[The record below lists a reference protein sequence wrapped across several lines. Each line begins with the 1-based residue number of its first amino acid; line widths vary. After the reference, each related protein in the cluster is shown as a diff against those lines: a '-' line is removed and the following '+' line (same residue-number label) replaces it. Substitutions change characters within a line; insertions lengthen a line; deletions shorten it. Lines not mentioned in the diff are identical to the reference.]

1 MSTSIGQNNFENQL
15 EDMVRSFVQ
24 EKLETVMKEEMNQF
38 FEENPELKNYKN
50 GSYGRQLDTKYGRIE
65 DLQVPRD
72 RDNAFQTEMFQPYQR
87 YEQWLGETIVTMYHK
102 GMSTREIGNFLE
114 HILGHAYAPGTISN
128 ITDVVM
134 EDIRAWQE
142 RPLQKRYAVL
152 YLDGTYLKLRRDDVA
167 NEVVYV
173 VIGVTE
179 DGYREI
185 LGFYVGGQESSLGWE
200 EVLSDIYRRGCEEVL
215 LGIFDGLPGLE
226 EAMKAIYPKADVQRC
241 VVHKVRNTL
250 NKVRKKDRSAIS
262 EDMKAIYRSN
272 SKEEAEKQ
280 LDTFCDTWQ
289 KKYPKIARSWRE
301 DFHVLITFLNY
312 PSSIRPMIYTTNI
325 IERTMKEFK
334 KRLKTM
340 NSLPSEE
347 AVEKVIYMVSD
358 ECNTKWSTRRL
369 RGFKEA
375 SPELHTMFEER
386 YGSQTETEEKS

>member
-1 MSTSIGQNNFENQL
+1 MSTSIGQNNLENQL
-15 EDMVRSFVQ
+15 DELVRSFVQ
-24 EKLETVMKEEMNQF
+24 EKLETIMKEEMNQF

-72 RDNAFQTEMFQPYQR
+72 RENAFQTEVFQPYQR
-87 YEQWLGETIVTMYHK
+87 YERWLGETIITMYQK

-114 HILGHAYAPGTISN
+114 RILGHAYAPGTISN
-128 ITDVVM
+128 ITDVLM

-250 NKVRKKDRSAIS
+250 NKVRQKDRSAIS
-262 EDMKAIYRSN
+262 EDMKAIYQSKSN
-272 SKEEAEKQ
+272 EEAEKQ
-280 LDTFCDTWQ
+280 LGAFCENWQ
-289 KKYPKIARSWRE
+289 KKYPKI
-301 DFHVLITFLNY
+301 
-312 PSSIRPMIYTTNI
+312 
-325 IERTMKEFK
+325 
-334 KRLKTM
+334 
-340 NSLPSEE
+340 
-347 AVEKVIYMVSD
+347 
-358 ECNTKWSTRRL
+358 TKS
-369 RGFKEA
+369 
-375 SPELHTMFEER
+375 
-386 YGSQTETEEKS
+386 

>member
-1 MSTSIGQNNFENQL
+1 MSTSIGQNNLENQL
-15 EDMVRSFVQ
+15 DELVRSFVQ
-24 EKLETVMKEEMNQF
+24 EKLETIMKEEMNQF

-72 RDNAFQTEMFQPYQR
+72 RENAFQTEVFQPYQR
-87 YEQWLGETIVTMYHK
+87 YERWLGETIITMYQK
-102 GMSTREIGNFLE
+102 GMSTREIGNFIE
-114 HILGHAYAPGTISN
+114 RILGHAYAPGTISN
-128 ITDVVM
+128 ITDVLM

-250 NKVRKKDRSAIS
+250 NKVRQKDRSAIS
-262 EDMKAIYRSN
+262 EDMKAIYQSKSN
-272 SKEEAEKQ
+272 EEAEKQ
-280 LDTFCDTWQ
+280 LGAFCENWQ
-289 KKYPKIARSWRE
+289 KKYPKITKSWRE
-301 DFHVLITFLNY
+301 DFNVLTTFLNY
-312 PSSIRPMIYTTNI
+312 PSSIRPLIYTTNI

-358 ECNTKWSTRRL
+358 ECNTKWSTRKL
-369 RGFKEA
+369 SGFKIA
-375 SPELHTMFEER
+375 GPELRDMFEDR
-386 YGSQTETEEKS
+386 YGSQTESEEGK

>member
-1 MSTSIGQNNFENQL
+1 MLPSIGQNNLENQL
-15 EDMVRSFVQ
+15 DEMVRSFVQ
-24 EKLETVMKEEMNQF
+24 EKLETIKKEEMNQF

-50 GSYGRQLDTKYGRIE
+50 GSYHRQLDTKYGRIE

-72 RDNAFQTEMFQPYQR
+72 RENAFQTEMFQPYQR
-87 YEQWLGETIVTMYHK
+87 YEQWLGETIIAMYQK

-114 HILGHAYAPGTISN
+114 RILGHTYVPGTISH
-128 ITDVVM
+128 ITNVVID
-134 EDIRAWQE
+134 DIRAWQE
-142 RPLQKRYAVL
+142 RPLQKRYTVL

-200 EVLSDIYRRGCEEVL
+200 EVL

-226 EAMKAIYPKADVQRC
+226 EAMKTIFPKADVQRC
-241 VVHKVRNTL
+241 VIHKVRNTL
-250 NKVRKKDRSAIS
+250 NKVRKKDRFAIS
-262 EDMKAIYRSN
+262 EDMRAIYQSN
-272 SKEEAEKQ
+272 SDAEAKEE
-280 LDTFCDTWQ
+280 LTSFCETWQ
-289 KKYPKIARSWRE
+289 TKYPAIAKTWRE
-301 DFHVLITFLNY
+301 DIHVLTTFLKY
-312 PSSIRPMIYTTNI
+312 PWSIRPMIYTTNM
-325 IERTMKEFK
+325 IERTMKELK

-347 AVEKVIYMVSD
+347 AVEKVIYVISE
-358 ECNTKWSTRRL
+358 ECNAKWATRKL

-375 SPELHTMFEER
+375 SSELNTMFEER
-386 YGSQTETEEKS
+386 YGF